1 MFLLKFKFCFLAVET
16 FFKPETYLSMDI
28 IVNGN
33 ETCDIANGNK
43 NITFDRMKDAHTY
56 GVINNALC
64 FYNLTIPIDILNS
77 PFQCSKECV
86 FSLWLKHYCEYGE
99 DKRIFTTSHFTLQC
113 SSTFIDENST
123 KAVVDIVSVK
133 CKYSF
138 QVSGGFWYFLAI
150 NFKQFEDWDI
160 YVNGNKADYLKKCE
174 YITLPD
180 TAFEVHNSSELCI
193 DEIMFQKQSKT
204 EKEIKE
210 LYNFYISGEYDQFLV
225 SF

>member
-77 PFQCSKECV
+77 PFQCSKESV

-210 LYNFYISGEYDQFLV
+210 LYNFYISGEYDQFLI